1 MNTFR
6 SRRRSLL
13 QAVSLVPFVLGGTP
27 VLAQEQKPDE
37 KEVLAV
43 EDLMREHGVLRRIL
57 LLYSAAALRLRGQ
70 AAGKTPAKPLND
82 AATLFR
88 AFGEQYHER
97 QLEED
102 HVFPMVERGKGD
114 AARYAP
120 ILKAQHDRGRAI
132 TDYIVAVTRGGSI
145 GTADR
150 APLAKALDAMVW
162 MYRRHTAIE
171 DTIVFPAWK
180 ETMSGKE
187 YEALSD
193 KFEELEQKM
202 FGKDGFEDAVK
213 RIAAIE
219 QEIGLSD
226 LAKFTAPR
234 PPSRK

>member
-1 MNTFR
+1 MSTVL
-6 SRRRSLL
+6 RRRRLV
-13 QAVSLVPFVLGGTP
+13 QAVSLLPLVLGGAP
-27 VLAQEQKPDE
+27 LRAQEQKQDE

-57 LLYSAAALRLRGQ
+57 LVYSTTAMRLRGQ
-70 AAGKTPAKPLND
+70 AAAKVPAKLLND
-82 AATLFR
+82 AALLFR

-97 QLEED
+97 QLEEE
-102 HVFPMVERGKGD
+102 HVFPSVERAKGE

-132 TDYIVAVTRGGSI
+132 TDYIVAATRGGGI
-145 GTADR
+145 GSADR
-150 APLAKALDAMVW
+150 APLAKAMDSMVW
-162 MYRRHTAIE
+162 MYRHHTAVE
-171 DTIVFPAWK
+171 DTLVFPAWK

-187 YEALSD
+187 YDALSD

-202 FGKDGFEDAVK
+202 FGKDGYEDAVK

-219 QEIGLSD
+219 QELGVSD
-226 LAKFTAPR
+226 LAQFTAPR